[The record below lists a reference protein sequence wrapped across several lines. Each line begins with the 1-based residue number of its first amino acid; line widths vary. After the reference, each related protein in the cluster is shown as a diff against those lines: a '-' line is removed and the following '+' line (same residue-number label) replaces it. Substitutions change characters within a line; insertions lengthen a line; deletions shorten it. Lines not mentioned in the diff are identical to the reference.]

1 VETNKVPVRTVPSR
15 RRRASR
21 VPEAEAEAFYR
32 TEYRP
37 LLATAMYV
45 GATRDE
51 AEDAAESVILEM
63 LNRWG
68 KISDPRAYAR
78 KAVVSNF
85 IKQKTRPRR
94 LIRRLVAFGE
104 WTNGLDH
111 DLRQEAQLTVWED
124 RQWVLQL
131 LDSLPPRQRE
141 AMKLIVDE
149 FSPAEV
155 AILLGRN
162 PDAIRQN
169 LKEARRKLRNALSDQ
184 ISGRKEV

>member
-1 VETNKVPVRTVPSR
+1 METNKVPVRTVPSR

-21 VPEAEAEAFYR
+21 VPPEAEAFYR

-37 LLATAMYV
+37 LLAMAMFV
-45 GATRDE
+45 GATMDE
-51 AEDAAESVILEM
+51 AEDAVESVMLEM

-68 KISDPRAYAR
+68 KISNPRAYAR

-94 LIRRLVAFGE
+94 LIRRLVTFGE
-104 WTNGLDH
+104 WANGLDH

-124 RQWVLQL
+124 EQWVLQL
-131 LDSLPPRQRE
+131 LDSLPRRQRE
-141 AMKLIVDE
+141 AMALIVDE
-149 FSPAEV
+149 FRPAEV
-155 AILLGRN
+155 AILLGKN
-162 PDAIRQN
+162 PDAIRQS
-169 LKEARRKLRNALSDQ
+169 LKEARQKLRNALSDQ